1 MKDGEMLFVSG
12 ISKKDLEK
20 AVGNMPNGGT
30 VQIDRL
36 IEQDFVEGDALS
48 NMRFHLL
55 QDTETGEL
63 TLGFFEGQ
71 ALKFRDPCEALM
83 LAEMLI
89 RHIQKWLSRSA

>member
-12 ISKKDLEK
+12 ISKEDLEK

-48 NMRFHLL
+48 NMRFHLS

-71 ALKFRDPCEALM
+71 ALKFRDPYEALM
-83 LAEMLI
+83 LTEMLI
-89 RHIQKWLSRSA
+89 RPVQKGFSLTV